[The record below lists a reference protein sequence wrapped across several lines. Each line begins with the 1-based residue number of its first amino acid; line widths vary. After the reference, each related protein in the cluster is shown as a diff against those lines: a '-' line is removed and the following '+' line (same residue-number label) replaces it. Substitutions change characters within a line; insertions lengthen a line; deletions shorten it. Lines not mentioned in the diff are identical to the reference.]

1 MTFGITAFAI
11 YFIIWWV
18 MLFETLPFSGKTQA
32 EAGEVVLGTVESA
45 PANHR
50 MFRLMA
56 INTVTSALV
65 FAALWYSINHLG
77 LSFETFDFLG
87 PQSLN
92 N

>member
-1 MTFGITAFAI
+1 MTLGITAFAV

-18 MLFETLPFSGKTQA
+18 MLFVILPFSGKTQD
-32 EAGEVVLGTVESA
+32 EAGEVVLGTVASA
-45 PANHR
+45 PAKHR

-56 INTVTSALV
+56 INTLTSALV